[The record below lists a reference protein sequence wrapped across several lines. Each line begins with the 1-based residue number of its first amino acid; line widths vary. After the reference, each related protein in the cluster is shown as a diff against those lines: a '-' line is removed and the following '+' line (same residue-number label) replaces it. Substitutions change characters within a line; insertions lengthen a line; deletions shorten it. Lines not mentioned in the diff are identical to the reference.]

1 VILIDIK
8 KNRGVI
14 VALVLVAI
22 ISFAIGITVSG
33 TPATN
38 AVPVY
43 VSDGTWVPSSTTT
56 IPGITIDA
64 DANTVCFPGT
74 SACDINIV
82 WNGTDMII
90 NG

>member
-1 VILIDIK
+1 MDLKNTRLI
-8 KNRGVI
+8 I
-14 VALVLVAI
+14 VAMIVVAI
-22 ISFAIGITVSG
+22 ISFAIGITITG
-33 TPATN
+33 TPAVG

-43 VSDGTWVPSSTTT
+43 SGSGDDWTPSSTDT

-64 DANTVCFPGT
+64 DANTVCFPGA